1 MLLIGILYAER
12 NYQLMLVVLVSE
24 QSISIRSFLYLKQ
37 NITVSR
43 ENGKYDKFIKKI
55 AHAELASPESSL
67 VGLTG
72 FVSQI
77 NQSTLYGA

>member
-1 MLLIGILYAER
+1 
-12 NYQLMLVVLVSE
+12 MLVVLVSE
-24 QSISIRSFLYLKQ
+24 QSVSIRGHYSSSFLYLKQ

-55 AHAELASPESSL
+55 AHAVLASPESSL

>member
-1 MLLIGILYAER
+1 
-12 NYQLMLVVLVSE
+12 MLVVLVSE
-24 QSISIRSFLYLKQ
+24 QSVSIRSFLYLKQ

-55 AHAELASPESSL
+55 AHAVLASPESSL